1 MPTLGPRFV
10 VADRTA
16 VAALVDRTAPGT
28 GPVSQVWVAAPS
40 DEGAVRA
47 ELTASASA
55 ATLTYRDDLARG
67 FAEDPVTTGFVA
79 LLAAAGVVASLL
91 GLVAVVGGVRGDR
104 DLSAADLFA
113 LEVDGVGPGSLRR
126 VLLARAALVLAV
138 GLPVGLLA
146 GAGLA
151 AAATRLLGSGP
162 DGRPL
167 TPPLDVVL
175 AAPPTVLVVV
185 GALVGTVLAAALT
198 ATASLREPG
207 LAAPELDLR

>member
-1 MPTLGPRFV
+1 MGRGARRRGRGPGGADGVRLRRDAHLPRGPRPGV
-10 VADRTA
+10 RRGPGDDR
-16 VAALVDRTAPGT
+16 
-28 GPVSQVWVAAPS
+28 
-40 DEGAVRA
+40 VR
-47 ELTASASA
+47 
-55 ATLTYRDDLARG
+55 RPARRG
-67 FAEDPVTTGFVA
+67 
-79 LLAAAGVVASLL
+79 GVVASLL

-113 LEVDGVGPGSLRR
+113 LEVDGVGPGALRR

-151 AAATRLLGSGP
+151 AAATRLLGTGP

-167 TPPLDVVL
+167 DPPLAVVL
-175 AAPPTVLVVV
+175 AAPPTALVVV

-198 ATASLREPG
+198 AAASPVNPASPPPSWTCDEHHPRPRPHSSSRSPTSSSPTA
-207 LAAPELDLR
+207 AARSR